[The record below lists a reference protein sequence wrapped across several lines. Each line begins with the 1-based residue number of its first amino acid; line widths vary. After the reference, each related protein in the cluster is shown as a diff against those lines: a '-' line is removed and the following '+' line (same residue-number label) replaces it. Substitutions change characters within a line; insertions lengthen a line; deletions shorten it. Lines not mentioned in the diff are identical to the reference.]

1 MMKVHHT
8 EVVMNYVLIGY
19 IAVVILVLV
28 LFGAISLLP
37 TKKQGTSDP
46 LYHMPKIP
54 SKGDEP

>member
-1 MMKVHHT
+1 
-8 EVVMNYVLIGY
+8 MNYVLIGY